1 MYESQILIIDD
12 TKFYWDTDNEC
23 LIPYELF
30 NNNINQKN
38 INFMNNN
45 KDINKHINEDINED
59 TDNQEWYM
67 DNYDISFWE
76 KILSRQLDNEE
87 KILFYRVWNEN
98 LLNVDIKMLQK
109 QIIKNNC
116 YIKGITNNIG
126 NCLFESLASFGL
138 GDNDLNIKPS
148 EMIRKNVAC
157 ILLLIKKEKGFFPN
171 LKHNTPEEIF
181 LNQNDIEFV
190 KDKNTKLV
198 YEYDYDMMIYDLS
211 SIYSWTRLPTEFI
224 LMAISRIYQVEIL
237 IYHNNSDFINKINSC
252 DKINNFNDIDK
263 IRLGQINEEHYF
275 PLLELPDE
283 LKYNNDVLDEII
295 NTHIKYDHDTKKF
308 KKWSKIMIESLN
320 NYNTHNFD
328 STDNNINNNNDNLDE
343 SVIMKSNNKLT
354 EEQINDYMQIAN
366 FDEFENI

>member
-1 MYESQILIIDD
+1 MDESQILIIDD

-30 NNNINQKN
+30 NNNLNQKN
-38 INFMNNN
+38 IN
-45 KDINKHINEDINED
+45 KDINKD
-59 TDNQEWYM
+59 TNNDANNDEWYM

-87 KILFYRVWNEN
+87 KKLFYRVWNEN
-98 LLNVDIKMLQK
+98 LLNIDIKMLQS

-116 YIKGITNNIG
+116 YIKSITNNVG

-138 GDNDLNIKPS
+138 GDNDLNIEPS

-157 ILLLIKKEKGFFPN
+157 ILLLVKKEKGFFPN
-171 LKHNTPEEIF
+171 LKYNTPEEIF
-181 LNQNDIEFV
+181 INQNDIEFV
-190 KDKNTKLV
+190 KEKNTKLV
-198 YEYDYDMMIYDLS
+198 YEYDYTMMIYDLS
-211 SIYSWTRLPTEFI
+211 SNYSWTRLPTEFI

-237 IYHNNSDFINKINSC
+237 IYHNKNDFINKINIW
-252 DKINNFNDIDK
+252 DKTKNFNDIDK

-295 NTHIKYDHDTKKF
+295 NNYIKYDDDTKKF
-308 KKWSKIMIESLN
+308 KKWSKIMIESINTYTKDNNLN
-320 NYNTHNFD
+320 N
-328 STDNNINNNNDNLDE
+328 DNYNLDE
-343 SVIMKSNNKLT
+343 SIIMKSNNKLT
-354 EEQINDYMQIAN
+354 EEQINDYIQIAN